1 MSATEVNLLSDES
14 GEQLDWRK
22 SSFSAVNG
30 NCVEIAFRSSGDVA
44 VRDSKAKGMGP
55 VLSFR
60 NDEWA
65 AFLDGIA
72 AGEMHGA

>member
-1 MSATEVNLLSDES
+1 MSATEVNLLSNDES
-14 GEQLDWRK
+14 LEWRK

-30 NCVEIAFRSSGDVA
+30 NCVEIAFRTDGQVA
-44 VRDSKAKGMGP
+44 VRDTKAKGQGP
-55 VLSFR
+55 VLSFG
-60 NDEWA
+60 NDEWT

>member
-1 MSATEVNLLSDES
+1 MSAIEVNLLSSDDASLE
-14 GEQLDWRK
+14 WRK

-30 NCVEIAFRSSGDVA
+30 NCVEIAFRAGGDVA
-44 VRDSKAKGMGP
+44 VRDSKAKGTGP

>member
-1 MSATEVNLLSDES
+1 MSATQVSLLSTDEAL
-14 GEQLDWRK
+14 EWRK

-30 NCVEIAFRSSGDVA
+30 NCVEVAFRATGDVA
-44 VRDSKAKGMGP
+44 VRDSKAQGMGP
-55 VLSFR
+55 VLNFS
-60 NDEWA
+60 NDAWG

>member
-1 MSATEVNLLSDES
+1 MSATEVNLLSTDDEA
-14 GEQLDWRK
+14 LLWRK

-30 NCVEIAFRSSGDVA
+30 NCVEIAFRSTGDVA
-44 VRDSKAKGMGP
+44 VRDSKAEGLGP
-55 VLSFR
+55 VLNFS
-60 NDEWA
+60 NDAWG